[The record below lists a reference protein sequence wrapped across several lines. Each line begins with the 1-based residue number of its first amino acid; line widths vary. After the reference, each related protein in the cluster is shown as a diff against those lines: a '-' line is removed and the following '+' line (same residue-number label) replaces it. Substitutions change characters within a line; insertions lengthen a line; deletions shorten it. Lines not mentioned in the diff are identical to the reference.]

1 MTRHVARSTII
12 VLLIVALATTDAAT
26 PASAQASALYFPRT
40 GHHLTDDHGFLS
52 FWRNH
57 DGPRLLGFPVTETS
71 IVEGIGPTQYFEK
84 GRLEHVA
91 APDGTPVVRTGA
103 VVAEYIAALYRTF
116 PPRPDRQPVEGE
128 LLFAET
134 GHSVREPF
142 LGFWQTAGGVEFFGM
157 PISEPLWEQTAA
169 GLRQVQY
176 FERARLERVPT
187 LAGAPDEIQ
196 VSDLGRALAELRGLN
211 TAPVPNRGFEIF
223 GPPVPAAPDVAPLN
237 APSGAPTPPPAARP
251 SPSPRT
257 PAPSPPTNRA
267 SVPAPRSA
275 GKAKRIVINLSKQW
289 LYAYE
294 DDRLVFDAPVATGRD
309 GMNTPTGNFQ
319 IYAKLPVQTMD
330 GVTDGKYW
338 VVPNVP
344 HVMYFSGGVAL
355 HGTYW
360 HNLFGTG
367 ARPSHGCVNLPLK
380 SAAWLY
386 EWAPVGTPVRVTY

>member
-1 MTRHVARSTII
+1 MMRHVARSTII
-12 VLLIVALATTDAAT
+12 VLLIVALATTYAAT

-211 TAPVPNRGFEIF
+211 IAPVPNRGFETF
-223 GPPVPAAPDVAPLN
+223 GPPAPAAPDVAPLN
-237 APSGAPTPPPAARP
+237 APSGAPTPPPAMPPAIT
-251 SPSPRT
+251 PRA
-257 PAPSPPTNRA
+257 PAPSPPANRA
-267 SVPAPRSA
+267 SIPAPRSS
-275 GKAKRIVINLSKQW
+275 GKAKRIV
-289 LYAYE
+289 
-294 DDRLVFDAPVATGRD
+294 
-309 GMNTPTGNFQ
+309 
-319 IYAKLPVQTMD
+319 
-330 GVTDGKYW
+330 VT
-338 VVPNVP
+338 
-344 HVMYFSGGVAL
+344 
-355 HGTYW
+355 
-360 HNLFGTG
+360 
-367 ARPSHGCVNLPLK
+367 
-380 SAAWLY
+380 
-386 EWAPVGTPVRVTY
+386 